1 MKRILIGGT
10 HSGCGK
16 TTVTCAV
23 LAALKARGLTVSSF
37 KCGPDYIDPMFH
49 SSIIGADAHNLD
61 SFFCDDNCIRQL
73 LWENGKNADIS
84 VIEGVM
90 GYYDGADGRGSAHS
104 VAAITDTASVIVLDC
119 KGSGESIGAVMKGF
133 LTYKPSNNIAGFI
146 FNRLPARLVP
156 MAERLCTEIGTEYFG
171 CMPPKSPSIENRRLG
186 LVTAVEIADLREKT
200 AELGRLAEEN
210 IRLDRMIEVSERC
223 FPEFTE
229 QKLHRICA
237 DNSPKIA
244 VAADRAFCF
253 TYSENISLLKRLGC
267 AVEYFSPLEDEKLPD
282 NCRGLILSG
291 GYPELH
297 AERLAANSSMRECIK
312 TAINRGLPTI
322 AECGG
327 FMYLH
332 DSIRTSDGTEYPMA
346 GVIGGTAF
354 ETDRLQRFGYVTM
367 TAERDCLLCCKG
379 ESFPAHEFHYWDST
393 DCGADFTA
401 AKSDGRSWK
410 CVHATSALYAGFPHL
425 YFYSDVRLAER
436 FAAACDAYGGK

>member
-1 MKRILIGGT
+1 
-10 HSGCGK
+10 
-16 TTVTCAV
+16 
-23 LAALKARGLTVSSF
+23 
-37 KCGPDYIDPMFH
+37 MFH

-133 LTYKPSNNIAGFI
+133 LMYKPSNNIAGFI

-156 MAERLCTEIGTEYFG
+156 MAERLCTEMETEYFG
-171 CMPPKSPSIENRRLG
+171 CMPPKSPSIESRRLG
-186 LVTAVEIADLREKT
+186 LVTAAEIDDLREKT
-200 AELGRLAEEN
+200 AELGRLAEEH

-223 FPEFTE
+223 FPEFTV

-267 AVEYFSPLEDEKLPD
+267 AVEYFSPMDDEKLPD
-282 NCRGLILSG
+282 NCCGLILSG

-332 DSIRTSDGTEYPMA
+332 DSIRTADGAEYPMA
-346 GVIGGTAF
+346 GVINGTAF

-367 TAERDCLLCCKG
+367 TAERDCLLCVKG

-410 CVHATSALYAGFPHL
+410 CVHASPALYAGFPHL

-436 FAAACDAYGGK
+436 FAAACAAYGGK

>member
-23 LAALKARGLTVSSF
+23 LAALKARGLAISSF
-37 KCGPDYIDPMFH
+37 KCGPDYIAPMFH

-133 LTYKPSNNIAGFI
+133 LMYKIPNNIAGFI

-267 AVEYFSPLEDEKLPD
+267 AVEYFSPMEDEKLPD

>member
-23 LAALKARGLTVSSF
+23 LAALKARGLAVSSF

-133 LTYKPSNNIAGFI
+133 LMYKPSNNIEGFI

-171 CMPPKSPSIENRRLG
+171 CMPPKSPSIESRRLG
-186 LVTAVEIADLREKT
+186 LVTAAEIADLREKT
-200 AELGRLAEEN
+200 AELGRLAEEH
-210 IRLDRMIEVSERC
+210 IRLDRLMEAAERR

-237 DNSPKIA
+237 DSSPKIA

-267 AVEYFSPLEDEKLPD
+267 AVEYFSPMDDEKLPE
-282 NCRGLILSG
+282 NCCGLILSG

-367 TAERDCLLCCKG
+367 TAGRDCLLCGKG
-379 ESFPAHEFHYWDST
+379 ESFPAHEFHYCDST

-436 FAAACDAYGGK
+436 FAAACAAYGGK

>member
-133 LTYKPSNNIAGFI
+133 LMYKIPNNIAGFI

-267 AVEYFSPLEDEKLPD
+267 AVEYFSPMEDEKLPD